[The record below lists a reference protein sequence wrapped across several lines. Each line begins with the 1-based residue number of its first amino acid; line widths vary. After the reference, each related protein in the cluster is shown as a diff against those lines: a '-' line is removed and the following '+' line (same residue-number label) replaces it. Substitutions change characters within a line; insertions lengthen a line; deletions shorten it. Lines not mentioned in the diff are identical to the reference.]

1 TREALERMLSRV
13 SAIATVHRRLFQSQD
28 IARFDV
34 GAFVRD
40 LLGDVTAG
48 SEGQV
53 EMDLQRIDIA
63 AAQAAPL
70 ALVVNELVDNAHRH
84 GAPADGEA
92 HIELTVRRLNG
103 HYVICVRDHGPGL
116 PESGEFTPGF
126 GLTITELLAQQL
138 RATLSFEAAE
148 PGVRAVLKL
157 PVEA

>member
-1 TREALERMLSRV
+1 MNWWTTP
-13 SAIATVHRRLFQSQD
+13 IATAPRWLGGHRHR
-28 IARFDV
+28 
-34 GAFVRD
+34 
-40 LLGDVTAG
+40 AG
-48 SEGQV
+48 
-53 EMDLQRIDIA
+53 
-63 AAQAAPL
+63 
-70 ALVVNELVDNAHRH
+70 RH